1 MLINLR
7 ILTGNRIFLKVTD
20 FKKLKNKIELSET
33 KNLKWIDLTI
43 DSTKLKT
50 NKLKNRLEIIHNV
63 AEKSKL
69 CKNKRGIIL

>member
-1 MLINLR
+1 MLISFR
-7 ILTGNRIFLKVTD
+7 ISTGNRIFLKVTD

-33 KNLKWIDLTI
+33 KNLKWIDLAV

>member
-1 MLINLR
+1 MLINFR
-7 ILTGNRIFLKVTD
+7 ISTGNRIFLKVTD